1 MNLHSL
7 HPGMS
12 VASAPVSLRR
22 MKWQWTLRLD
32 TLVSGAWQWKEN
44 ADAADLRQADYLESD
59 SFFKLVK
66 HIPGFGGDF

>member
-1 MNLHSL
+1 
-7 HPGMS
+7 
-12 VASAPVSLRR
+12 